1 MTSNTLAVSNTSPI
15 SNLAIIGRL
24 DLLESQFSV
33 VSIPAAVA
41 DELAAH
47 PDPVARAAIQTA
59 IGGQWIKT
67 AIPRTSTLLGILLSS
82 LHKGEA
88 EAIALAIDLNADI
101 VIIDEQEAR
110 QTAKQAG
117 LSVIGVLGVLL
128 RAKRAGKIHAVRPE
142 IQALRNKARFFIA
155 PALEAKVL
163 ASAGELRKEHE

>member
-1 MTSNTLAVSNTSPI
+1 MLAVSNTSPI

-24 DLLESQFSV
+24 DLLESQFPV
-33 VSIPAAVA
+33 LWIPAAVA

-67 AIPRTSTLLGILLSS
+67 AIPQTSTLLSILLSS

-88 EAIALAIDLNADI
+88 EAIALATELNADI

-128 RAKRAGKIHAVRPE
+128 RAKRVGKIPGVRPE
-142 IQALRNKARFFIA
+142 IQALRNKAHFFIA

-163 ASAGELRKEHE
+163 ASAGE